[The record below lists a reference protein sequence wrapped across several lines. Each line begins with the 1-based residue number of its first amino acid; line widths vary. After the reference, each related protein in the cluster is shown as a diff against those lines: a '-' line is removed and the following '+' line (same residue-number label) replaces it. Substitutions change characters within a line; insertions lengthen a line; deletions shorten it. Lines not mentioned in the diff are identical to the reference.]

1 MMSAPPSE
9 GNSQKGGTICR
20 YCLTMVF
27 DGRIIHDMSAKK
39 NKKTGKWDAQFRV
52 RKPDGTLALTT
63 KRGFDTKDAALR
75 YELTH
80 KHDSALTGS
89 DTFFAMFESMT
100 ANCNASETTS
110 AQRRTRINAYCK
122 AIKDRSIQS
131 LSKADFASW
140 RESLLSYDLSTQTRN
155 DIINLIKQ
163 VGRHAWEHYDIPD
176 NTKLLK
182 PFKKDLSEYKEMTIL
197 TFNQFQA
204 LLAAEDNELIKTFFQ
219 TLYMTGMR
227 KGEAKAL
234 LKSDY
239 NPVTKSLYVGKAMR
253 LDEESLKTTKTGNV
267 RWIPLDDNTAEKL
280 SALALKPGKY
290 LFGDFLPIPN
300 ETLRNHFKNDLR
312 KAGLP
317 DCRIHDLRHSHVSL
331 LWANGVPIPEIAKR
345 LGHSSPRITMEK
357 YSHIFDTGQSAT
369 LNLLNSLTTK

>member
-1 MMSAPPSE
+1 MS
-9 GNSQKGGTICR
+9 T
-20 YCLTMVF
+20 
-27 DGRIIHDMSAKK
+27 KK

-63 KRGFDTKDAALR
+63 KRGFDTKDDAMR

-80 KHDSALTGS
+80 KHDSSLSAA
-89 DTFFAMFESMT
+89 DTFAAMFESMT
-100 ANCNASETTS
+100 VHCNASEVTS
-110 AQRRTRINAYCK
+110 AQRRTRINRYCK
-122 AIKDRSIQS
+122 AIKDRTMQS
-131 LSKADFASW
+131 LSKSDFASW

-163 VGRHAWEHYDIPD
+163 VGKHAWEHYDIPD

-182 PFKKDLSEYKEMTIL
+182 PFKKELSEYKEMTIL
-197 TFNQFQA
+197 TFEQCQA
-204 LLAAEDNELIKTFFQ
+204 LLAAEDNELIRTFFQ

-239 NPVTKSLYVGKAMR
+239 NPVTKSIYVGKAMR
-253 LDEESLKTTKTGNV
+253 RGADSTKTTKTGNT
-267 RWIPLDDNTAEKL
+267 RWIPLDNNTAEKL
-280 SALALKPGKY
+280 SMLAQKPGIY
-290 LFGDFLPIPN
+290 LFGDFIPLSN
-300 ETLRNHFKNDLR
+300 ETLKRHFVRDLR
-312 KAGLP
+312 KAELP
-317 DCRIHDLRHSHVSL
+317 YCRIHDLRHSHVSL

-345 LGHSSPRITMEK
+345 LGHSSPRVTMEK
-357 YSHIFDTGQSAT
+357 YAHIFDTGQSAT

>member
-1 MMSAPPSE
+1 MS
-9 GNSQKGGTICR
+9 
-20 YCLTMVF
+20 V
-27 DGRIIHDMSAKK
+27 KK
-39 NKKTGKWDAQFRV
+39 NKKTGKWETQFNV
-52 RKPDGTLALTT
+52 RSQDGSLHKTT
-63 KRGFDTKDAALR
+63 KRGFDTKDEAIR
-75 YELTH
+75 YEMTH
-80 KHDSALTGS
+80 KHNSSLSGS
-89 DTFFAMFESMT
+89 DTFFTMFESMT
-100 ANCNASETTS
+100 ANCNASDVTS
-110 AQRRTRINAYCK
+110 SQRRTRINRYCK
-122 AIKDRSIQS
+122 AIKDRPIQS
-131 LSKADFASW
+131 LSKSDFASW

-163 VGRHAWEHYDIPD
+163 VGKHAWEHYDIPD

-197 TFNQFQA
+197 TFDQFQA
-204 LLAAEDNELIKTFFQ
+204 LLAAEDNELIRTFFQ

-227 KGEAKAL
+227 KGECRAL

-239 NPVTKSLYVGKAMR
+239 NPVTKSIYVGKAMR
-253 LDEESLKTTKTGNV
+253 RDEDSLKTTKTGNT

-280 SALALKPGKY
+280 SVLAQKPGKY
-290 LFGDFLPIPN
+290 LFGDFLPLPN
-300 ETLRNHFKNDLR
+300 ETLRRHFQRDLK

-317 DCRIHDLRHSHVSL
+317 HCRIHDLRHSHVSL